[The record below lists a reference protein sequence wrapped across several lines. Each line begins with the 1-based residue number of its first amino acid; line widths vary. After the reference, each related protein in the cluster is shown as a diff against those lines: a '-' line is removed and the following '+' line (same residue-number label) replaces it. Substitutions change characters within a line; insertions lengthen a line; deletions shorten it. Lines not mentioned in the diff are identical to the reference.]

1 MYLVKI
7 WLDYEMHLL
16 YQRMWCLLAIHGRH
30 CLVEC
35 SFHGHDLDQ
44 VNHQG
49 VANGLEFLLKRF
61 QLLLQ
66 FGNRLVLALFG
77 LTGQEH
83 ISNLRKHLVTTHKE
97 QNSDQTQTRPNYLRK
112 HQNINRTNRLV
123 RSNCLC
129 FLVRLVLRLF
139 FGLWCLSGSK
149 ISNVGLQLLNSL
161 TLRISLLLELVY
173 QRSACVD
180 GSRSQEMLQIIQ
192 NSFWRVLMLLQCCD
206 ALCGHITCQL
216 ISLVCLCVCASRLQQ
231 T

>member
-1 MYLVKI
+1 
-7 WLDYEMHLL
+7 
-16 YQRMWCLLAIHGRH
+16 MWCLLAIHGRH

-112 HQNINRTNRLV
+112 HQNINRTNRLF
-123 RSNCLC
+123 RSNCLWLYC
-129 FLVRLVLRLF
+129 QTCPSTLF
-139 FGLWCLSGSK
+139 WTLMFEWLEDLECRPSTSQQLDTSHLSS
-149 ISNVGLQLLNSL
+149 S
-161 TLRISLLLELVY
+161 
-173 QRSACVD
+173 
-180 GSRSQEMLQIIQ
+180 
-192 NSFWRVLMLLQCCD
+192 
-206 ALCGHITCQL
+206 
-216 ISLVCLCVCASRLQQ
+216 
-231 T
+231 